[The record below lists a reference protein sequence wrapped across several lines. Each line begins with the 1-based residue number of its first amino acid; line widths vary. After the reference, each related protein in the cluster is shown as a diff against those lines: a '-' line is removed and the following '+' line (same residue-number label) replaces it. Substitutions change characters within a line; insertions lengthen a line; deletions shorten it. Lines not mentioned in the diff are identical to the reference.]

1 MRDINRIDKILAEIG
16 EVWKRVP
23 DWRLGQLFNNLQ
35 RYKQDDLFYVEDDKF
50 VLILKEFLDDSI
62 GKQCVKMRNSDKFEE
77 VFGVYATELW
87 SMSEQDFLDW
97 LDDEYKDPLE
107 MMCANCQEFDCS
119 WCWRG

>member
-62 GKQCVKMRNSDKFEE
+62 GK
-77 VFGVYATELW
+77 
-87 SMSEQDFLDW
+87 
-97 LDDEYKDPLE
+97 
-107 MMCANCQEFDCS
+107 
-119 WCWRG
+119 